1 MRSRILP
8 ITEGVILERG
18 SLIYVAG
25 HRGLVGSAIMRK
37 LQVLNCQN
45 ILSKTHKEMDL
56 TNKGKVERFFQKE
69 RPEYVFLCAAKVG
82 GIQANLTYPAEFI
95 YENLMIQTNVIDLSY
110 KYGVKKL
117 LFLGSSCIY
126 PKFCTQPMKE
136 EYFMTGPLEP
146 TNEPFAVAKLAGWK
160 MCQAY
165 NRQYG
170 TNFIT
175 VLPANVYGIND
186 HFDEEGHV
194 AASLI
199 KRFHEAK
206 VKREKSVTIW
216 GTGKPKRE
224 FLYVDDLAEACI
236 FLMDEYNESDA
247 INVGTGRA
255 TTITELA
262 EHTKV
267 VTGFEGNIVYDH
279 SKPDGNPVRL
289 LDTSRIWALGWKP
302 KTLLGEG
309 LGITYRWYKE
319 FLSN

>member
-1 MRSRILP
+1 M
-8 ITEGVILERG
+8 
-18 SLIYVAG
+18 AG
-25 HRGLVGSAIMRK
+25 HTGLIGSAVVGK
-37 LQVLNCQN
+37 LRSLGYCN
-45 ILSKTHKEMDL
+45 IVTRTHQEMDL
-56 TNKGKVERFFQKE
+56 TERKKVERFFEKE
-69 RPEYVFLCAAKVG
+69 NPEYVFLTASKVG
-82 GIQANLTYPAEFI
+82 GIFANTTYPAEFI
-95 YENLMIQTNVIDLSY
+95 YINLSIQTNVIDLSY
-110 KYGVKKL
+110 RYGVKKL
-117 LFLGSSCIY
+117 LFFASSCIY
-126 PKFCTQPMKE
+126 PKMCQQPMKE

-175 VLPANVYGIND
+175 IIPANVYGTND
-186 HFDEEGHV
+186 RFEEEGHV

-206 VKREKSVTIW
+206 VKREESVTIW

-236 FLMDEYNESDA
+236 FLMDKYDESDA
-247 INVGTGRA
+247 INVGTGST

-262 EHTKV
+262 ELIKV
-267 VTGFEGNIVYDH
+267 VTGFEGGITYDT

-289 LDTSRIWALGWKP
+289 LDTSRIRALGWKP
-302 KTLLGEG
+302 KTLLAEG

-319 FLSN
+319 SLSK

>member
-1 MRSRILP
+1 M
-8 ITEGVILERG
+8 
-18 SLIYVAG
+18 AG
-25 HRGLVGSAIMRK
+25 HTGLIGSAVVRK
-37 LQVLNCQN
+37 LRSLGYCN
-45 ILSKTHKEMDL
+45 IVTRTHQEMDL
-56 TNKGKVERFFQKE
+56 TERKKVERFFEKE
-69 RPEYVFLCAAKVG
+69 NPEYVFLTAAKVG
-82 GIQANLTYPAEFI
+82 GIFANTTYPAEFI
-95 YENLMIQTNVIDLSY
+95 YINLSIQTNVIDLSY
-110 KYGVKKL
+110 RYGVKKL
-117 LFLGSSCIY
+117 LFFASSCIY
-126 PKFCTQPMKE
+126 PKMCQQPMKE

-175 VLPANVYGIND
+175 IIPANVYGTND
-186 HFDEEGHV
+186 RFEEEGHV

-206 VKREKSVTIW
+206 VKREESVTIW

-236 FLMDEYNESDA
+236 FLMDKYDESDA
-247 INVGTGRA
+247 INVGTGST

-262 EHTKV
+262 ELIKV
-267 VTGFEGNIVYDH
+267 VTGFEGGITYDT

-289 LDTSRIWALGWKP
+289 LDTSRIRALGWKP
-302 KTLLGEG
+302 KTLLAEG

-319 FLSN
+319 SLSK

>member
-1 MRSRILP
+1 
-8 ITEGVILERG
+8 LEQNAK
-18 SLIYVAG
+18 IYVAG
-25 HRGLVGSAIMRK
+25 HTGLIGSAVVRK
-37 LQVLNCQN
+37 LLSLGYCN
-45 ILSKTHKEMDL
+45 IVTRTHQEMDL
-56 TNKGKVERFFQKE
+56 TGRKKVERFFEKE
-69 RPEYVFLCAAKVG
+69 NPEYVFLTAAKVG
-82 GIQANLTYPAEFI
+82 GIFANTTYPAEFI
-95 YENLMIQTNVIDLSY
+95 YINLSIQTNVIDLSY
-110 KYGVKKL
+110 RYGVKKL
-117 LFLGSSCIY
+117 VFFASSCIY
-126 PKFCTQPMKE
+126 PKMCQQPMKE

-175 VLPANVYGIND
+175 IIPANVYGTND

-206 VKREKSVTIW
+206 VKREESVTIW

-236 FLMDEYNESDA
+236 FLMDKYDESDA
-247 INVGTGRA
+247 INVGTGN
-255 TTITELA
+255 TITITELA
-262 EHTKV
+262 EHIKI
-267 VTGFEGNIVYDH
+267 VTGFEGGITYDT

-289 LDTSRIWALGWKP
+289 LDTSRIRALGWKP
-302 KTLLGEG
+302 KTLLAEG

-319 FLSN
+319 SLSH